1 MKKLIIAVAFAAAIT
16 SPAFAATAHP
26 LSHRAF
32 EAGRQSEPDAYSAQA
47 QAQELSHSSSYDV
60 YRHGEYVGSDPDPF
74 IRNELWKSAASDF
87 HGG

>member
-16 SPAFAATAHP
+16 SPAFAAAHP

-32 EAGRQSEPDAYSAQA
+32 EPGRQSEPDAYSARA

-60 YRHGEYVGSDPDPF
+60 YRNGEYVGSDPDPF
-74 IRNELWKSAASDF
+74 IRDQLWKSAASDF